1 MEKHTQME
9 VEVKVPVKDPLAM
22 RENIVNAGAVMARE
36 RHFESNTLFDYA
48 DRSLSAAG
56 CLLRTRELPEGA
68 LLTFKGKVVPHE
80 KFKTRPEAET
90 LCADSPSVKS
100 ILHSLGLRPFFR
112 YQKYREEYS
121 LFEAL
126 ICLDELPFG
135 FYLEV
140 EGDPNSITLV
150 TQKLQLDSGTFSK
163 RSYAAIYSEICRE
176 KGVPFG
182 DILFKN
188 ENGQRD

>member
-1 MEKHTQME
+1 MDKHAQME
-9 VEVKVPVKDPLAM
+9 VEVKVPVKDPQIM
-22 RENIVNAGAVMARE
+22 KEIIVKAGAVLVRD
-36 RHFESNTLFDYA
+36 RHFESNTLYDYA
-48 DRSLSAAG
+48 DRSLSASG
-56 CLLRTRELPEGA
+56 CLLRIRELPEGG

-90 LCADSPSVKS
+90 MCADSQSAKN
-100 ILHSLGLRPFFR
+100 ILHNLGLRAFFR

-121 LFEAL
+121 LFDAL

-135 FYLEV
+135 FYLEI
-140 EGDPNSITLV
+140 EGEPAFIDLV
-150 TQKLQLDSGTFSK
+150 TKKLELDPDTFSK

-188 ENGQRD
+188 ENGQKD